1 MINKIKLLVAI
12 SVVCL
17 SGCVI
22 APKDMAGTATNRLCD
37 AYSAPLSP
45 NFMDYAVKQELERRG
60 QADCASPAAVA
71 ARQAAIQ
78 QLMNI
83 QLPVQQ
89 PRVYQ
94 PAPALQPRTCT
105 STMQG
110 NRLVTNCY

>member
-1 MINKIKLLVAI
+1 MINIIKLLVVI
-12 SVVCL
+12 VVVSL
-17 SGCVI
+17 NGC
-22 APKDMAGTATNRLCD
+22 ALQPKDMASTPTKRLCD

-45 NFMDYAVKQELERRG
+45 NLMDYAIKQELERRG

-71 ARQAAIQ
+71 ARQAAMQ
-78 QLMNI
+78 QLINI

-94 PAPALQPRTCT
+94 PAPVAPPRTCT

-110 NRLVTNCY
+110 DRLVTNCF